1 MHACT
6 RSYTCKHCITYTDAC
21 IRTYAQMYTY
31 KHVHKDTR
39 AHIRDAWMHV
49 YTNLNKLVL
58 VYRRS
63 RVTVN
68 TWVTFAIVAEMQPY
82 MQRSDLPQEEH
93 DQAAAEHLNL
103 HVTKATSCGRS

>member
-1 MHACT
+1 
-6 RSYTCKHCITYTDAC
+6 
-21 IRTYAQMYTY
+21 MYTY

-39 AHIRDAWMHV
+39 AHTLDAWMHV
-49 YTNLNKLVL
+49 YTNLNRLVL

-82 MQRSDLPQEEH
+82 MGGALIFGG
-93 DQAAAEHLNL
+93 L
-103 HVTKATSCGRS
+103 